1 MQARRSGWIGCNIL
15 LQNIPESGKIYY
27 IKNGH
32 VEDKKIILKNWQK
45 TLFLRDS
52 YNYELKGWTLDVMRC
67 IDLLGKKDFTLKELY
82 LFEQILSQKYPDN
95 KHIKDKIRQQLQFL
109 RDKNYIKFVARGV
122 YRLS

>member
-27 IKNGH
+27 IKNGQ
-32 VEDKKIILKNWQK
+32 VEDKKNILKKWQK